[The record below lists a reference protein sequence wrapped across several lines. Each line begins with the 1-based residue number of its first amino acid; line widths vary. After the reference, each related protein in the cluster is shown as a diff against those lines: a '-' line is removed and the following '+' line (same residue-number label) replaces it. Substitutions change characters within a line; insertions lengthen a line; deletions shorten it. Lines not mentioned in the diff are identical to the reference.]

1 MLTKTLDK
9 ALEYLFIEKTTN
21 AKRVAREGKDLID
34 KNVDELDENLR
45 KQWPRKGRLEVEVYQ
60 ERKSQITAHNKY
72 YER

>member
-1 MLTKTLDK
+1 MQSARDK
-9 ALEYLFIEKTTN
+9 CLEWLSSEKYN
-21 AKRVAREGKDLID
+21 YQRKVQREGKDLID

-60 ERKSQITAHNKY
+60 ERKSQITAHNKK